1 MAEPTKRRRA
11 PVVFA
16 SLAIVAAGVAAYLY
30 LSRRGKEKTDDAQV
44 EAHVANVSAR
54 TAGQVKRVVVSDN
67 QEVKP
72 GDVLVELERS
82 ARLFASGAVPQ
93 AEVDARVAAD
103 QQADAQLAQAQAH
116 LASALAGRASSSGT
130 IDTARGHLLAASTID
145 EQVESA
151 RAQVALGE

>member
-11 PVVFA
+11 PVVCA

-72 GDVLVELERS
+72 GDVLVELDDRDQQVRVAS
-82 ARLFASGAVPQ
+82 ARADL
-93 AEVDARVAAD
+93 AA
-103 QQADAQLAQAQAH
+103 AQAQQRTAQTQ
-116 LASALAGRASSSGT
+116 LALTEKTAKANYVVATAGVEQASAMTGT
-130 IDTARGHLLAASTID
+130 TQAQIDQSKAD
-145 EQVESA
+145 
-151 RAQVALGE
+151 VA